1 MQRLTIHYKLD
12 FNERKGIEQS
22 MKITIEDIG
31 PEEED
36 EIIIRCK
43 NLDSHFLEL
52 IYSLKMNTRKI
63 SGSKDGNISMIH
75 PKDIYYFEAVDNKVF
90 LYCSKEVYETKMKL
104 YEIEKEYEGTDFFR
118 ASKSVILNISKIK
131 SFASAFNGRFEAT
144 LLNGE
149 KVMISRQYVSV
160 LKSKLGL

>member
-1 MQRLTIHYKLD
+1 
-12 FNERKGIEQS
+12 

-36 EIIIRCK
+36 EIIIRCR

>member
-1 MQRLTIHYKLD
+1 M
-12 FNERKGIEQS
+12 EEEKGYENS

-31 PEEED
+31 PGEED
-36 EIIIRCK
+36 EIIIRCR

-52 IYSLKMNTRKI
+52 IYGLKMKTRKI
-63 SGSKDGNISMIH
+63 SGSRNGNISMIS

-90 LYCSKEVYETKMKL
+90 LYCSKEVYETRMKL
-104 YEIEKEYEGTDFFR
+104 YEIEKEFEGTDFFR
-118 ASKSVILNISKIK
+118 ASKSVILNSSKIK
-131 SFASAFNGRFEAT
+131 SLTSAFNGRFEAT

-160 LKSKLGL
+160 LKTRLGL